1 MIDSSDVSAKISSN
15 LTIRQLEVFAMASRC
30 ASFSEAA
37 KRLGISQPSLSAT
50 IAKIE
55 RQLGLSLFDRSSRSL
70 RLTAQGER
78 LAVVANDLVRNFEH
92 AMRGIG
98 DVASTRRGS
107 TSLAVVPS
115 VAAGLAARA
124 LLLFYADYPDF
135 HVTLHDIQGAQA
147 AAWVNDRVVDF
158 GIAARPNEPGEL
170 VTEHLLHD
178 PFVVVCRPDSPL
190 AGRKSIGWGDLAEV
204 PLILG
209 GIGRLRRDVENGW
222 LQAGLTLR
230 PRFAVEQIRTALSL
244 VDAGFGVTL
253 LPRLHQQEA
262 RQAGLAVIP
271 ARMPLSRELVI
282 VRRADRVLPGPVEHL
297 MACFRRAAAEVAADA
312 ARLTASSRSRR
323 AECP

>member
-1 MIDSSDVSAKISSN
+1 MIDSRDTPETVSSS

-30 ASFSEAA
+30 TSFSEAA

-50 IAKIE
+50 IAKME

-70 RLTAQGER
+70 RLSPQGER
-78 LAVVANDLVRNFEH
+78 LAVVADDLVRNFEH

-115 VAAGLAARA
+115 VAAGLAAQA
-124 LLLFYADYPDF
+124 LLLFYKDYPDF

-147 AAWVNDRVVDF
+147 AAWVVDRVVDF
-158 GIAARPNEPGEL
+158 GIVARPSEPGDL
-170 VTEHLLHD
+170 LMEHLLHD

-244 VDAGFGVTL
+244 VDAGLGVTL

-271 ARMPLSRELVI
+271 ARMPLSRELVM
-282 VRRADRVLPGPVEHL
+282 VRRADRVLPAPVEHL
-297 MACFRRAAAEVAADA
+297 MDCFRRAAAGLATDA
-312 ARLTASSRSRR
+312 AGLTASSRSRR
-323 AECP
+323 AGCP

>member
-1 MIDSSDVSAKISSN
+1 MIDSRATKEKISSS

-30 ASFSEAA
+30 TSFSEAA

-50 IAKIE
+50 IAKME

-70 RLTAQGER
+70 RLSAQGER
-78 LAVVANDLVRNFEH
+78 LAVVADDLVRNFEH
-92 AMRGIG
+92 AMRGIE

-115 VAAGLAARA
+115 VAAGLAALA

-135 HVTLHDIQGAQA
+135 HVTLHDVQGAQA
-147 AAWVNDRVVDF
+147 VAWVNDRVVDF
-158 GIAARPNEPGEL
+158 GIVARPGDSGEL
-170 VTEHLLHD
+170 VTETLLHD

-190 AGRKSIGWGDLAEV
+190 AARKSIGWGDLAEA

-222 LQAGLTLR
+222 LQAGLTLQ
-230 PRFAVEQIRTALSL
+230 PRFAVEQIRTALAL

-262 RQAGLAVIP
+262 RQAGLLVIP
-271 ARMPLSRELVI
+271 TRMPLSRELVM
-282 VRRADRVLPGPVEHL
+282 VRRADRVLPAPVEHL
-297 MACFRRAAAEVAADA
+297 MACFRRAAAGIAAHPTGI
-312 ARLTASSRSRR
+312 TASSRSAR
-323 AECP
+323 AGCP